1 MECHCHDHL
10 PGEWHKNQKEC
21 DCAASEY
28 PTYTF
33 VITKVTEDDPG
44 CGTAYISDIFMQKLQ
59 VQDGDAIEIVGSGG
73 CAVQARQ
80 HPNLW
85 IDSRMIALDKRTADK
100 IGVPLYGQIKLRKTS
115 CVDSETVTLEVPRGL
130 QMNPSQIQEMV
141 HRADGAIVSDRDE
154 IVLITNRGEKIPFR
168 IIKCE
173 PEHVA
178 RLSPATHI
186 HLVDAEGEDYV
197 FSKQTTF
204 ADVGG
209 LADAVRKVR
218 EVVQLP
224 LRHPDIFHKL
234 GIDPPRGVLLH
245 GPSGTGKT
253 LIARAVAGETGCYF
267 KAISG
272 TEIMDKYYGESEA
285 KLRAAFEEASKNAPA
300 IIFIDEI
307 DALAPR
313 RDKAEGEVEHRITA
327 QLLALMDG
335 MDDRGNVIVLAATNL
350 PHVLDSA
357 LRRAGRFDREILI
370 GVPDKAGR
378 KEILRIHTRDM
389 PVQDVDLTELS
400 DKTHGFVG
408 ADIKA
413 LCQEAGYRALQRILP
428 GLEDTEERLTED
440 FLNEIL
446 VETQDFDLA
455 LKDMRPSSARI
466 FDVDLSRA
474 GWDRIAGYST
484 EKEFLRTVVL
494 WPLRNV
500 EFLSG
505 IGVNHLTG
513 LLLTGPSGVGKT
525 LMARS
530 LAKESGFNVIEIRG
544 PELISKYV
552 GESERNVRELFRH
565 AREMSPTVVILDGID
580 AMASPAFSD
589 YGVIDRVVNQLVLEM
604 NALTGVKPVLVVAV
618 CNRGDD
624 LHPVLRA
631 TGRFSTESHLKKPN
645 QADRS
650 LLFRMYLSNERIC
663 FNGDLVKAGID
674 ADGLTGGDI
683 EEVCRRVILQAA
695 RLALEEGPGEA
706 CQVTVSED
714 SLLKMLDRWKLIAN
728 VR

>member
-1 MECHCHDHL
+1 
-10 PGEWHKNQKEC
+10 
-21 DCAASEY
+21 
-28 PTYTF
+28 
-33 VITKVTEDDPG
+33 
-44 CGTAYISDIFMQKLQ
+44 
-59 VQDGDAIEIVGSGG
+59 
-73 CAVQARQ
+73 
-80 HPNLW
+80 
-85 IDSRMIALDKRTADK
+85 
-100 IGVPLYGQIKLRKTS
+100 
-115 CVDSETVTLEVPRGL
+115 
-130 QMNPSQIQEMV
+130 
-141 HRADGAIVSDRDE
+141 
-154 IVLITNRGEKIPFR
+154 
-168 IIKCE
+168 
-173 PEHVA
+173 
-178 RLSPATHI
+178 
-186 HLVDAEGEDYV
+186 
-197 FSKQTTF
+197 
-204 ADVGG
+204 
-209 LADAVRKVR
+209 
-218 EVVQLP
+218 
-224 LRHPDIFHKL
+224 
-234 GIDPPRGVLLH
+234 
-245 GPSGTGKT
+245 
-253 LIARAVAGETGCYF
+253 
-267 KAISG
+267 
-272 TEIMDKYYGESEA
+272 MDKYYGESEA

-313 RDKAEGEVEHRITA
+313 RDKAEGEVERRITA

-335 MDDRGNVIVLAATNL
+335 MDDRGDVIVLAATNL

-370 GVPDKAGR
+370 GVPDRAGR

-389 PVQDVDLTELS
+389 PVLGVDVTELA

-455 LKDMRPSSARI
+455 LKDMRPSSARM

-474 GWDRIAGYST
+474 GWDRIAGYSA
-484 EKEFLRTVVL
+484 EKEFLQTVVL

-604 NALTGVKPVLVVAV
+604 NALTGGKPVLVVAV
-618 CNRGDD
+618 CNSGDN
-624 LHPVLRA
+624 LHPALRA
-631 TGRFSTESHLKKPN
+631 TGRFSTELHLKRPN
-645 QADRS
+645 QADRT
-650 LLFRMYLSNERIC
+650 LLFQMYLSNERIC
-663 FNGDLVKAGID
+663 FNGDLVKAAVD

-695 RLALEEGPGEA
+695 RVALEEGPVEV
-706 CQVTVSED
+706 CQATVSETN
-714 SLLKMLDRWKLIAN
+714 LLKMLDRWKLTA
-728 VR
+728 